1 MNFLKKIKDIMPVS
15 LYKNFSGLFI
25 FTLIG
30 IFIELLGI
38 GLVLPIITII
48 TTGNFNFNLGFG
60 IDNTLNNLFSN
71 LSDSQLFTIPLLIL
85 LSAYAIKSFYLL
97 FLSFYNA
104 KFCYLLSTKLQDS
117 IYKNYLHEDYLY
129 HLKRNSSDLIRIIYS
144 EINFIIQSVILP
156 LLIVFMEILVVIGIT
171 LLLLSVETRSTIYVL
186 VTFLFLG
193 ILYFRIISKKLKKWG
208 EERLFH
214 EGKKLQNITQGLNGV
229 KIVKMFNQ
237 EQTFLDQ
244 FNVNVSRSQKINQH
258 ASVITQIPRLSI
270 EFIAVFLIVIF
281 MIYNVQLS
289 TNVAESF
296 PKLALFAAAAFRLL
310 PSMNRL
316 VNNLQTLRYASP
328 AVNKIHKE
336 FPLKTGIPNKINL
349 ETKIDFN
356 KEINISNLSFRYPEN
371 NENIL
376 QNINLKIKR
385 GESIGFIGKTGVGKS
400 TLIDIICGL
409 LNPQDGKILVDKK
422 NIKDNIGSWQQQI
435 GYVPQNVYLLDD
447 TIKQNIIFGKTN
459 DNDEN
464 LIDSIKLAQL
474 DKLISN
480 LPEGINTKVGER
492 GARLSGGQIQR
503 IGIAR
508 AINNNA
514 KILIF
519 DESTSALDTETEK
532 ELINDIYKL
541 KSKKTL
547 IIISHRISVLEHC
560 DHVYNIKNKNIFL
573 EK

>member
-1 MNFLKKIKDIMPVS
+1 MPVS
-15 LYKNFSGLFI
+15 LYKNFLGLFI
-25 FTLIG
+25 T
-30 IFIELLGI
+30 
-38 GLVLPIITII
+38 
-48 TTGNFNFNLGFG
+48 
-60 IDNTLNNLFSN
+60 
-71 LSDSQLFTIPLLIL
+71 
-85 LSAYAIKSFYLL
+85 
-97 FLSFYNA
+97 
-104 KFCYLLSTKLQDS
+104 TKLCDS

-129 HLKRNSSDLIRIIYS
+129 HLKRNSSDLIRIITN
-144 EINFIIQSVILP
+144 EINFVIQSVFLP

-186 VTFLFLG
+186 VTFLLLG
-193 ILYFRIISKKLKKWG
+193 TIYFRIISKKLKKWG
-208 EERLFH
+208 GERLYH
-214 EGKKLQNITQGLNGV
+214 EGKKLQNITQGLHGI

-237 EQTFLDQ
+237 EKTFLDQ
-244 FNVNVSRSQKINQH
+244 FNIN
-258 ASVITQIPRLSI
+258 ASGSAKVGQYAAVITQIPRLSI
-270 EFIAVFLIVIF
+270 EFIAVFLIVFF
-281 MIYNVQLS
+281 MVYNVQLS
-289 TNVAESF
+289 TNVTEFF

-328 AVNKIHKE
+328 AVNKIHNE
-336 FPLKTGIPNKINL
+336 FPLKTEIPSKINL

-356 KEINISNLSFRYPEN
+356 DEINISNLSFRYPEN
-371 NENIL
+371 DENIL
-376 QNINLKIKR
+376 QDINLKIKC
-385 GESIGFIGKTGVGKS
+385 GESIGFIGKTGAGKS

-447 TIKQNIIFGKTN
+447 TIKQNIIFGKTI

-464 LIDSIKLAQL
+464 LMDSIKLAQL
-474 DKLISN
+474 DKLISK

-519 DESTSALDTETEK
+519 DESTSALDVETEK

-560 DHVYNIKNKNIFL
+560 DRVYSVKNKNIFL